1 MAKYIIK
8 AWETEDE
15 REQGLSDILES
26 NLSDIQKTI
35 EKAKEIKKELEELE
49 KLEQED
55 EKVLGGE
62 KNGI

>member
-26 NLSDIQKTI
+26 NLSDNPCSLSS
-35 EKAKEIKKELEELE
+35 AFSCFCNYRPFRFG
-49 KLEQED
+49 KL
-55 EKVLGGE
+55 
-62 KNGI
+62 